1 MSCASNSPLSQL
13 STHLAVVT
21 ETWPPEI
28 NGVAHT
34 ISQLVKQLEARKDYQ
49 ISLIRPRQNSAE
61 TALHT
66 ENFQELLVSGFRLPF
81 YQQVRLGYPHY
92 LGLKRTWQATRPDLV
107 QIVTE
112 GPLGYAALKA
122 ALSLDIP
129 VISDFHTHF
138 DQYSHYYRLA
148 KLNSLAERYLRSLH
162 NQTLLTLVPTQEL
175 RRQLIAK
182 GYQRLAVVERG
193 IDKTLFNP
201 QRRSNELRANL
212 GISPKQ
218 LLVTLVSRLAQ
229 EKNLDLAFT
238 AFRAIQ
244 SAIPDARFLVVG
256 DGPDRA
262 RLQAMHPDCLFVG
275 MQTKEALAAHYA
287 SGDLFI
293 YPSTS
298 ETFGNVVI
306 EAMASGLPVVAFDY
320 AAAHQHIRHQENGC
334 CVALY
339 DSTAFIQTAV
349 KLALDPALRQHL
361 GQQAHLSTQNLSWQQ
376 VANSLHQTIQTLLQ
390 ELKHETASSI
400 ECA

>member
-1 MSCASNSPLSQL
+1 MSCVSNPTPSQI

-34 ISQLVKQLEARKDYQ
+34 ISQLVQDLKARGDYQ
-49 ISLIRPRQNSAE
+49 ITLIRPQQTKAE
-61 TALHT
+61 QALTAPH
-66 ENFQELLVSGFRLPF
+66 FQELLVRGFRLPF

-92 LGLKRTWQATRPDLV
+92 LRLKRAWQATRPDLV

-122 ALSLDIP
+122 ARSLNIP

-175 RRQLIAK
+175 CRQLQAK

-193 IDKTLFNP
+193 IDKALFNP
-201 QRRSNELRANL
+201 QRRSHELRTQL
-212 GISPKQ
+212 GLRPEQ
-218 LLVTLVSRLAQ
+218 LLVTLVSRMAQ
-229 EKNLDLAFT
+229 EKNLDLAFA

-244 SAIPDARFLVVG
+244 NLIPDARFLVVG
-256 DGPDRA
+256 DGPERA
-262 RLQAMHPDCLFVG
+262 RLQAQHPDCLFVG
-275 MQTKEALAAHYA
+275 MQTKEALATHYA

-306 EAMASGLPVVAFDY
+306 EAMASGLPVVTFDY
-320 AAAHQHIRHQENGC
+320 AAAHQHIRHQENGWS
-334 CVALY
+334 VLLH
-339 DSTAFIQTAV
+339 DKEAFIQAAV
-349 KLALDPALRQHL
+349 QLALDPQLRQRL
-361 GQQAHLSTQNLSWQQ
+361 GQQASLSTQHLSWQG
-376 VANSLHQTIQTLLQ
+376 VTNRLHQTIQTLLQ

>member
-1 MSCASNSPLSQL
+1 MSCASNSPLFQL

-34 ISQLVKQLEARKDYQ
+34 ISQLVKQLQARKDYR
-49 ISLIRPRQNSAE
+49 ITLIRPRQSQAE
-61 TALHT
+61 TALRT

-92 LGLKRTWQATRPDLV
+92 LGLKRAWQKTRPDLV

-175 RRQLIAK
+175 RRQLAAK

-201 QRRSNELRANL
+201 QRRSDELRAQL
-212 GISPKQ
+212 GIHPEQ
-218 LLVTLVSRLAQ
+218 LLVTLVSRMAQ
-229 EKNLDLAFT
+229 EKNLDLAFA

-244 SAIPDARFLVVG
+244 NLMPDARFLVVG

-262 RLQAMHPDCLFVG
+262 RLQAQHPDCLFVG
-275 MQTKEALAAHYA
+275 MQTKEALATHYA

-306 EAMASGLPVVAFDY
+306 EAMASGLPVVTFDY
-320 AAAHQHIRHQENGC
+320 AAAHQHIRHQENGWS
-334 CVALY
+334 VLLH
-339 DSTAFIQTAV
+339 DKEAFIQAAV
-349 KLALDPALRQHL
+349 QLALDPQLRQRL
-361 GQQAHLSTQNLSWQQ
+361 GQQASLSTQHLSWQG
-376 VANSLHQTIQTLLQ
+376 VTNRLHQTIQTLLQ